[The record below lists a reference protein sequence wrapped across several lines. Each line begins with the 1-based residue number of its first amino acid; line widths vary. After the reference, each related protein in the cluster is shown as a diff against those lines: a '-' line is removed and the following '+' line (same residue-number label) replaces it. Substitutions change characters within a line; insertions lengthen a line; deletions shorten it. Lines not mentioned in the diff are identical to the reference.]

1 MLNKYDSKEL
11 SDLGLSGLGQDSSI
25 NLSLPNWGGDT
36 TGGIQ
41 GGTSLISQ
49 ILAGAANTG
58 FSILK
63 DVYGGAQPGTY
74 IQTPQGM
81 VYRMPEGSPAA
92 TITSL
97 PGLSSS
103 GGTGT
108 LLFWGAIGLVA
119 VIAVAKGLGK

>member
-1 MLNKYDSKEL
+1 MLNKYDLKEL
-11 SDLGLSGLGQDSSI
+11 SDLGISGLGQDSSI
-25 NLSLPNWGGDT
+25 NLSLPNWGN
-36 TGGIQ
+36 TGGNIQ
-41 GGTSLISQ
+41 GGTSLVSQ
-49 ILAGAANTG
+49 IIAGAANTG
-58 FSILK
+58 FSILR

-119 VIAVAKGLGK
+119 VIAVAKGLGGK